1 MKTRDEFL
9 WMLTTGEGLPH
20 GDLDEV
26 ITSEGFGV
34 VSLETLKEIDRVLI
48 GAMGHIP
55 DPAARDR
62 AIDALAVLREQAPTS
77 RHGV

>member
-20 GDLDEV
+20 GDLEEV
-26 ITSEGFGV
+26 IAAEGFGV

-48 GAMGHIP
+48 GAIGHIP
-55 DPAARDR
+55 NSDGRNR
-62 AIDALAVLREQAPTS
+62 AIDAVDALRQQAPTS
-77 RHGV
+77 RHA